1 MHNEKMR
8 DLSTASQRPKGSD
21 TLFVNSVEKGFCI
34 LDAFRQG
41 QRKLGLRDLSLKDIS
56 DLTGLDKSAVQ
67 RFTNTFVIL
76 GYLDKDPHSR
86 RYSPANRL
94 VEFYYTYLISNRI
107 AEVAMP
113 RLIEASKV
121 YDTTVNLC
129 ELSGNDLSYIIRIPH
144 EKASYRATVPGR
156 RVPAFYTAGG
166 MVILAGLPHDEAER
180 ILDASDFT
188 PATKWTI
195 TDRIEINARL
205 EQARKNG
212 YDIGMQ
218 QSLPQE
224 ISTAAPVL
232 DSDGKT
238 IAAIQ
243 IPVYMPQWNY
253 DQVVEKIV
261 PLAIETARMVSGSL
275 HGET

>member
-1 MHNEKMR
+1 MR
-8 DLSTASQRPKGSD
+8 DTSTTSLRHSGSD
-21 TLFVNSVEKGFCI
+21 TLFVNSIEKGFCI

-41 QRKLGLRDLSLKDIS
+41 QRTLGLRDLSLKDIS
-56 DLTGLDKSAVQ
+56 ELTGLDKSAVQ

-76 GYLDKDPHSR
+76 GYLEKDPHTR
-86 RYSPANRL
+86 RYSPANRM
-94 VEFYYTYLISNRI
+94 VDFYYTYLISNRI
-107 AEVAMP
+107 AEIAMP
-113 RLIEASKV
+113 RLIEASRV

-129 ELSGNDLSYIIRIPH
+129 ELSGSDLSYIIRIPH
-144 EKASYRATVPGR
+144 EKAAYRATLPGR
-156 RVPAFYTAGG
+156 RIPAFYTAGG
-166 MVILAGLPHDEAER
+166 MVILAGLPPEEAKL
-180 ILDASDFT
+180 ILDASDLK

-195 TDRIEINARL
+195 TDRTEINARL

-212 YDIGMQ
+212 YDIGIQ

-232 DSDGKT
+232 DNDGKA

-243 IPVYMPQWNY
+243 IPVYMPRWNY

-261 PLAIETARMVSGSL
+261 PLALETARMISGSL
-275 HGET
+275 HGEA

>member
-1 MHNEKMR
+1 MR
-8 DLSTASQRPKGSD
+8 NSLSSSRRSRGSD
-21 TLFVNSVEKGFCI
+21 TLFVNSIEKGFCI
-34 LDAFRQG
+34 LNAFSKG
-41 QRKLGLRDLSLKDIS
+41 QKEFGLRDLSLKDIS
-56 DLTGLDKSAVQ
+56 KLTGLDKSAVQ

-76 GYLDKDPHSR
+76 GYLEKDPHSR

-94 VEFYYTYLISNRI
+94 VDFYYTYLISNRI
-107 AEVAMP
+107 AEIAMP
-113 RLIEASKV
+113 RMIEASKV

-129 ELSGNDLSYIIRIPH
+129 ELSGTDLSYIIRIPH
-144 EKASYRATVPGR
+144 EKSSYRATVPGR
-156 RVPAFYTAGG
+156 RLPAFFTAGG
-166 MVILAGLPHDEAER
+166 MAILSGMAPEQAQR
-180 ILDASDFT
+180 ILDATDLK

-195 TDRIEINARL
+195 TDRSKINARL

-212 YDIGMQ
+212 YDVGIQ

-243 IPVYMPQWNY
+243 IPVYMPRWTY
-253 DQVVEKIV
+253 EQVMEKIV
-261 PLAIETARMVSGSL
+261 PLAVETARMVSGSL
-275 HGET
+275 YSEA